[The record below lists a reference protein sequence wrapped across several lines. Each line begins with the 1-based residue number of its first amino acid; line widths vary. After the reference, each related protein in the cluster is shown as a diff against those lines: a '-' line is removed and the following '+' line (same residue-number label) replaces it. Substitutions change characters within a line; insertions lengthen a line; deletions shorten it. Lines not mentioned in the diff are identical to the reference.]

1 MPQKQFRTQSGI
13 HLKGVYAEQDLKHW
27 DKKKKLGTPG
37 EFPFTRGIYPNMYQ
51 GRLWTMRLFSGF
63 ASAQETNK
71 RFHYLL
77 KQGQTGLSVAFDFPT
92 LIGYN
97 SDHPSSKGEV
107 GKTGVAVN
115 SLDDMETLFRGIPL
129 DQVSTSMTINGPA
142 NVMLSFYFALAQKRK
157 IPLATLRGTIQ
168 NDILKEYFAQNTYIY
183 PPEPSVRLI
192 MDMFEFCAT
201 EAPKWNM
208 ISISGYHIREA
219 GATAVQEL
227 AFTLANGI
235 AYVEAA
241 QKRGLNIDTIAPR
254 LSFFFDCHND
264 FFEEIAKFRAA
275 RRIWAHLMR
284 DRFKAKNK
292 KSWLLRFHTQTAGV
306 SLTAQ
311 QPQNNVTRVAL
322 QAMAAVLG
330 GTQSL
335 HTNSLD
341 EALALPTEE
350 SARLALRT
358 QQILAYETGVTDAV
372 DPVGG
377 AYFIEKLTDQMEAAA
392 LKYIRKIEQIGG
404 VIAAIENNYLKNEIA
419 KSSYQY
425 EQEVDS
431 GERKIVG
438 VNCFKQESVQV
449 PLHKISPKVEREQK
463 QRLQQLYKRRSAKKV
478 EKALSRLR
486 KAAEGKE
493 NTFPFLLEAAHAR
506 ATLGEICDIFR
517 SVFGVQE
524 EQPIL

>member
-1 MPQKQFRTQSGI
+1 MAQKQFRTQSGI
-13 HLKGVYAEQDLKHW
+13 PLESVYTERDLKNW
-27 DKKKKLGTPG
+27 DKKKKLGSPG
-37 EFPFTRGIYPNMYQ
+37 EFPFTRGIYPDMYQ

-63 ASAQETNK
+63 GSAHETNK

-97 SDHPSSKGEV
+97 SDHPYSKGEV

-115 SLDDMETLFRGIPL
+115 SLDDMETLFHGIPL

-142 NVMLSFYFALAQKRK
+142 NVMLAFYFALAQKRK
-157 IPLATLRGTIQ
+157 ISLKQLRGTIQ

-192 MDMFEFCAT
+192 MDMFEFCAK

-235 AYVEAA
+235 AYVQAA
-241 QKRGLNIDTIAPR
+241 QKRGLNMDEIAPR

-275 RRIWAHLMR
+275 RRIWAHLMKN
-284 DRFKAKNK
+284 RFKAKNK

-311 QPQNNVTRVAL
+311 QPQNNVIRVAL

-350 SARLALRT
+350 SVRLALRT
-358 QQILAYETGVTDAV
+358 QQILAHETGVTEAA

-377 AYFIEKLTDQMEAAA
+377 AYFIEKLTDQMEAEA
-392 LKYIRKIEQIGG
+392 LKYIRKIEQMGG

-438 VNCFKQESVQV
+438 VNCFKQESVKV

-463 QRLQQLYKRRSAKKV
+463 QRLQQLYKSRNAKKV
-478 EKALSRLR
+478 AHTLAALK
-486 KAAEGKE
+486 KAAQEKE
-493 NTFPFLLEAAHAR
+493 NTFPYLLDAAHAQ
-506 ATLGEICDIFR
+506 ATLGELCDLFR